1 MSDLER
7 AVSAIVRDCLA
18 VQEGEEVLVVANP
31 ATIGLGERLR
41 GEAGRA
47 GADAVLALIGERAS
61 HGTEPPASV
70 AAAMSAADVVICPTI
85 QSLSHTAARR
95 KRDRAPGCGSRRCR
109 ASTEE
114 MLARVMSR
122 RRRGAAPPRR
132 SDRRAAD
139 RGR

>member
-47 GADAVLALIGERAS
+47 GADAVLTLIGERAS
-61 HGTEPPASV
+61 H
-70 AAAMSAADVVICPTI
+70 
-85 QSLSHTAARR
+85 
-95 KRDRAPGCGSRRCR
+95 
-109 ASTEE
+109 
-114 MLARVMSR
+114 
-122 RRRGAAPPRR
+122 
-132 SDRRAAD
+132 
-139 RGR
+139 